1 MYIRERLYNIYIYI
15 CIHCG
20 NTYFYFNSLAGADED
35 DLEAELLALT
45 GGKSTKKGG
54 KKPKGGDSGHM
65 SLADIDKMVASVK
78 DIGDGDEEDADMSDL
93 DDDDLLSEL
102 RVSHSC
108 SKIHLPI

>member
-1 MYIRERLYNIYIYI
+1 MYIYNIQLFCY
-15 CIHCG
+15 CG
-20 NTYFYFNSLAGADED
+20 ITYFYFNSLAGADED

-45 GGKSTKKGG
+45 GGKSAKKGG

-108 SKIHLPI
+108 SKIHLHLPF